1 MDDAT
6 QPWARQTKEPALWF
20 DRFQRYLLLGVTR
33 SVYRAYMVERM
44 ETARTVTQIK
54 KLNAQASH
62 RTGLPQSWRAQ
73 SKRWNWSERA
83 QQFDEAERTKR
94 YAAYQARAD
103 EILTSGLALQF
114 ARIEELKQL
123 AELLRDE
130 VRDENKR
137 WLPDAKQIGAGEF
150 AERVDIVRFNAP
162 LVQQLRETIA
172 DIAIEKG
179 ERTHGVKLS
188 GKVAVAQ
195 VSLDDVLAAADA
207 VKQDEQ
213 SILKQ
218 IGKLSEQN
226 E

>member
-1 MDDAT
+1 MDAT

-20 DRFQRYLLLGVTR
+20 DRFQRFLLLGVTR
-33 SVYRAYMVERM
+33 SVYRAYIAERM
-44 ETARTVTQIK
+44 ETARTVKQIK
-54 KLNAQASH
+54 KINAQAAYRS
-62 RTGLPQSWRAQ
+62 GLPQSWREQ
-73 SKRWNWSERA
+73 SKRWNWHERA
-83 QQFDEAERTKR
+83 QQFDEAERAKR

-114 ARIEELKQL
+114 ARIEELKQI
-123 AELLRDE
+123 AELLRAEVLDE
-130 VRDENKR
+130 HKR
-137 WLPDAKQIGAGEF
+137 WLPDAKQIGSGEF

-195 VSLDDVLAAADA
+195 VSLDEILAAADE
-207 VKQDEQ
+207 VNLDEQ
-213 SILKQ
+213 AILKQ
-218 IGKLSEQN
+218 IGKPSEHN